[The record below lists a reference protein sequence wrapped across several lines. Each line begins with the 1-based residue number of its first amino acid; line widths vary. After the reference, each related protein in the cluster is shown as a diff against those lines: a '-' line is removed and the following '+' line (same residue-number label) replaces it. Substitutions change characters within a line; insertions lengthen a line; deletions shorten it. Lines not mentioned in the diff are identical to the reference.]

1 MPLPTHGPGF
11 DPHRHDMNIAHDA
24 GGPGS
29 QKPADDG
36 LVARAETP
44 VLIRKQTFPRNEET
58 RCSPS
63 GISGDND
70 DNIIGEQQPATALWD
85 VQSVFPLAPPSPTP
99 PAPFFPPP
107 TTPSS
112 SPASVGTLA
121 MAMAAVTKLADALY
135 PLHLRSLLLHPS
147 TFHFQHYRLVSAK
160 KQFAGWPWQA
170 GLCLRGVAEGG
181 RGSACL
187 PGPRPS

>member
-1 MPLPTHGPGF
+1 MPLPTRGPGF
-11 DPHRHDMNIAHDA
+11 DPHRHDMNIANDA

-44 VLIRKQTFPRNEET
+44 VLIRKQKFPRNEET

-160 KQFAGWPWQA
+160 TK
-170 GLCLRGVAEGG
+170 LRVGPG
-181 RGSACL
+181 RLASA
-187 PGPRPS
+187 